1 MITARPGSRDYCRNR
16 SHDVPPLSPRLVEGE
31 GDRWPGDVQA
41 SATPTEARRPCQ
53 VRHVQLAAAPV
64 CETGLADPSNLVCHG
79 MLCFSWAARDA
90 MPRPCHHARRPRGDS
105 VPSVII
111 LFRVD
116 RRRIPVKSSHLQM

>member
-1 MITARPGSRDYCRNR
+1 MITTRPGSRDYCRNR

-53 VRHVQLAAAPV
+53 VRYVQLAAAPV
-64 CETGLADPSNLVCHG
+64 CETGLAAPSNLVCHG

-90 MPRPCHHARRPRGDS
+90 MPMPMPMPSLLAGHEVTRYRR
-105 VPSVII
+105 
-111 LFRVD
+111 
-116 RRRIPVKSSHLQM
+116 